1 MADLIPQSEYRKEL
15 NKTLLENERIQ
26 KENLE
31 RERTA
36 ENQNAILA
44 ARGRA
49 LAARKREQEM
59 RDGFSMAPF
68 SNEIQLKDVSN
79 SAHRNGFYADF
90 NSLATQFIKQNKD
103 NKYALD
109 SFKKKNPLEQRKF
122 LKEHLNDIVFSKG
135 SENLS
140 PAFQKAAS
148 EQGSSVADFVDLTT
162 KNLTH
167 EIDYLNDNATKSDL
181 EFQRYKDIYNVQYW
195 TNKAMNDFIM
205 SGGSVYPQVASHI
218 QEKNFDLN
226 DDPSKQKSY
235 QFDKGASTYGS
246 FMLGY
251 KRDRSSENPADDF
264 FNLVSAR
271 YKSEPVVDRFGET
284 PLATR
289 FKNKQE
295 FADRGPWAKA
305 QGFASQ
311 VLGVPYF
318 NTMEQARE
326 SGAIAP
332 NEWFNPIQGGI
343 GNTAKNIGEIGF
355 DAAAAGLPWGK
366 VKTIG
371 KVIDKIPAN
380 AMVKTAALGGL
391 VGAKGTLEG
400 EERAGEGQS
409 LGYALAGGAF
419 GLGTGGIAY
428 HFGRIFP
435 KYSRG
440 SGLDKEI
447 KNIQAQFPEGTRY
460 MTKDAIESELAQL
473 DEASKAYAM
482 RDMIFGK
489 DNLGGLEAYARNI
502 AEPSDNI
509 STPTG
514 DVIDWARM
522 RQKNQDVNNPMY
534 YANVEGSPWETKF
547 DLNVPLQNVPRPKET
562 NRESASAIFSEATNY
577 NPIIGL
583 PSGTEGET
591 RDMVRRAGDY
601 IARNEDFE
609 KALAA
614 INVEGKKGTTD
625 FGANIFNEMKR
636 YEDEP
641 IARFVVENADG
652 NNIDLNDVYKEWL
665 TRNYPNGVND
675 WKLAQDIF
683 HEKLHIANM
692 NYLQSRLPKSYN
704 TGRVE
709 DTQVF
714 KDVTNDIKTSPVL
727 DEKGKKALLSELNNV
742 KGEGKSLDDVSK
754 TIANVRN
761 MATGNPQN
769 EANVAGE
776 LRRQITPN
784 LIKDDTFE
792 RIFNLK
798 KVKQLKKDLEK
809 KVELDEKINKLV
821 QSRQGFGPVS
831 QTIVSGISR
840 AAGYGKSNAPLTANE
855 SDRNYVNIS
864 NEQNFLN
871 SIGSSMPSF
880 GYFWDS
886 PLMRMRS
893 SGSFNIPM
901 QEKK

>member
-15 NKTLLENERIQ
+15 NKNLLENERIQ

-44 ARGRA
+44 ARERV
-49 LAARKREQEM
+49 LAARKREQEV

-68 SNEIQLKDVSN
+68 SNEIQLKDVSS

-90 NSLATQFIKQNKD
+90 NALATQYINQNKGND
-103 NKYALD
+103 YALEA
-109 SFKKKNPLEQRKF
+109 FKKKNPLEQRKF
-122 LKEHLNDIVFSKG
+122 LKENLNSIIFSG
-135 SENLS
+135 GENLS

-181 EFQRYKDIYNVQYW
+181 EFQRYKDIYNVPYW
-195 TNKAMNDFIM
+195 TNKAMNDFLM

-235 QFDKGASTYGS
+235 QFDKGASRYGA

-251 KRDRSSENPADDF
+251 KRDRNSEHPDEDF
-264 FNLVSAR
+264 FKMVSAR
-271 YKSEPVVDRFGET
+271 YQSEPVVDRFGKT

-295 FADRGPWAKA
+295 FADRSPAQKA
-305 QGFASQ
+305 VGFASQ
-311 VLGVPYF
+311 MVGVPYF

-332 NEWFNPIQGGI
+332 NEWFNPIQGGV

-355 DAAAAGLPWGK
+355 DAAMLGMPWGAIK
-366 VKTIG
+366 PVG
-371 KVIDKIPAN
+371 KFIDKIPAN
-380 AMVKTAALGGL
+380 AMVKTAAMGGL
-391 VGAKGTLEG
+391 TGAKGTLEG
-400 EERAGEGQS
+400 EERGGTGKTF
-409 LGYALAGGAF
+409 GYALGGGAL

-428 HFGRIFP
+428 HVGRIFP

-447 KNIQAQFPEGTRY
+447 KNLQNQFPEGTRY
-460 MTKDAIESELAQL
+460 LKPETIDKQLADIEENAR
-473 DEASKAYAM
+473 AMAM
-482 RDMIFGK
+482 RDQIFGRE
-489 DNLGGLEAYARNI
+489 NLSGLEAYARNI
-502 AEPSDNI
+502 AEPTDKI
-509 STPTG
+509 SAKTS

-534 YANVEGSPWETKF
+534 YANVEGSPWENKF
-547 DLNVPLQNVPRPKET
+547 DLNVPLQNVPRPKAT
-562 NRESASAIFSEATNY
+562 NDQSPSAIFSEATNY

-591 RDMVRRAGDY
+591 RDMVRRAGEY
-601 IARNEDFE
+601 IARNEDYE

-614 INVEGKKGTTD
+614 MQVKGQKGTTD
-625 FGANIFNEMKR
+625 FGANVFAEMKR

-641 IARFVVENADG
+641 IARFVVDGGDNAALQKTYEDW
-652 NNIDLNDVYKEWL
+652 IV
-665 TRNYPNGVND
+665 RNYPNGVPD
-675 WKLAQDIF
+675 WDLARDIF
-683 HEKLHIANM
+683 NEKLHIANT
-692 NYLQSRLPKSYN
+692 NYLQSRVPTAYN

-709 DTQVF
+709 DTKVF
-714 KDVTNDIKTSPVL
+714 KDVVNDINNSPVL
-727 DEKGKKALLSELNNV
+727 DAKGKKRLLSELKDV
-742 KGEGKSLDDVSK
+742 KGEGKSLDEVSA
-754 TIANVRN
+754 TIASVRN
-761 MATGNPQN
+761 RATGNPQT

-776 LRRQITPN
+776 LRKEITPN
-784 LIKDDTFE
+784 LVMQETFD
-792 RIFNLK
+792 RINSQKEMNKWKKSLEE
-798 KVKQLKKDLEK
+798 KVK
-809 KVELDEKINKLV
+809 LDEKIKKLTE
-821 QSRQGFGPVS
+821 SRQGFGPVS
-831 QTIVSGISR
+831 QTFVTGISR
-840 AAGYGKSNAPLTANE
+840 AGGYGMANAPLVSNE
-855 SDRNYVNIS
+855 SDKPFVNVS
-864 NEQNFLN
+864 DEQNFLN
-871 SIGSSMPSF
+871 AIGNRMPAF

-893 SGSFNIPM
+893 AGSFNIPM

>member
-15 NKTLLENERIQ
+15 NKNLLENERIQ

-31 RERTA
+31 RERMA

-44 ARGRA
+44 ARERV
-49 LAARKREQEM
+49 LAARKREQEV

-68 SNEIQLKDVSN
+68 SNEIQLKDVSS

-90 NSLATQFIKQNKD
+90 NALATQYINQNKGND
-103 NKYALD
+103 YALEA
-109 SFKKKNPLEQRKF
+109 FKKKNPLEQRKF
-122 LKEHLNDIVFSKG
+122 LKENLNSIIFSG
-135 SENLS
+135 GENLS

-181 EFQRYKDIYNVQYW
+181 EFQRYKDIYNVPYW
-195 TNKAMNDFIM
+195 TNKAMNDFLM

-235 QFDKGASTYGS
+235 QFDKGASRYGA

-251 KRDRSSENPADDF
+251 KRDRNSEHPDEDF
-264 FNLVSAR
+264 FKMVSAR
-271 YKSEPVVDRFGET
+271 YQSEPVVDRFGET

-295 FADRGPWAKA
+295 FADRSPAQKA
-305 QGFASQ
+305 VGFASQ
-311 VLGVPYF
+311 MVGVPYF

-332 NEWFNPIQGGI
+332 NEWFNPIQGGV

-355 DAAAAGLPWGK
+355 DAAMLGMPWGAIK
-366 VKTIG
+366 PVG
-371 KVIDKIPAN
+371 KFIDKIPAN
-380 AMVKTAALGGL
+380 AMVKTAAMGGL
-391 VGAKGTLEG
+391 TGAKGTLEG
-400 EERAGEGQS
+400 EERGGTGKTF
-409 LGYALAGGAF
+409 GYALGGGAL

-428 HFGRIFP
+428 HVGRIFP

-447 KNIQAQFPEGTRY
+447 KNLQNQFPEGTRY
-460 MTKDAIESELAQL
+460 LKPEDIDKQLADIEENAR
-473 DEASKAYAM
+473 AMAM
-482 RDMIFGK
+482 RDQIFGRE
-489 DNLGGLEAYARNI
+489 NLSGLEAYARNI
-502 AEPSDNI
+502 AEPTDEI
-509 STPTG
+509 SAKTS

-534 YANVEGSPWETKF
+534 YANVEGSPWENKF
-547 DLNVPLQNVPRPKET
+547 DLNVPLQNVPRPKAT
-562 NRESASAIFSEATNY
+562 NDQSPTAIFSEATNY

-591 RDMVRRAGDY
+591 RDMVRRAGEY
-601 IARNEDFE
+601 IARNEDYE

-614 INVEGKKGTTD
+614 MQVKGQKGTTD
-625 FGANIFNEMKR
+625 FGANIFAEMKR

-641 IARFVVENADG
+641 IARFVVDGGDNAALQKTYEDW
-652 NNIDLNDVYKEWL
+652 IV
-665 TRNYPNGVND
+665 RNYPNGVPD
-675 WKLAQDIF
+675 WDLARDIF
-683 HEKLHIANM
+683 NEKLHIANT
-692 NYLQSRLPKSYN
+692 NYLQSRVPTAYN

-709 DTQVF
+709 DTKVF
-714 KDVTNDIKTSPVL
+714 KDVVNDINNSPVL
-727 DEKGKKALLSELNNV
+727 DAKGKKRLLSELKDV
-742 KGEGKSLDDVSK
+742 KGEGKSLDEVSA
-754 TIANVRN
+754 TIASVRN
-761 MATGNPQN
+761 RATGNPQT

-776 LRRQITPN
+776 LRKEITPN
-784 LIKDDTFE
+784 LVMQETFD
-792 RIFNLK
+792 RINSQKEMNKWKKSLEE
-798 KVKQLKKDLEK
+798 KVK
-809 KVELDEKINKLV
+809 LDEKIKKLTE
-821 QSRQGFGPVS
+821 SRQGFGPVS
-831 QTIVSGISR
+831 QTFVTGISR
-840 AAGYGKSNAPLTANE
+840 AGGYGMANAPLVSNE
-855 SDRNYVNIS
+855 SDKPFVNVS
-864 NEQNFLN
+864 DEQNFLN
-871 SIGSSMPSF
+871 AIGNRMPAF

-893 SGSFNIPM
+893 AGSFNIPM

>member
-15 NKTLLENERIQ
+15 NKNLLENERIQ

-31 RERTA
+31 RERMA
-36 ENQNAILA
+36 ENQNAVLA
-44 ARGRA
+44 ARERI

-68 SNEIQLKDVSN
+68 SNEIQLKDVSS

-90 NSLATQFIKQNKD
+90 NALATQYINQNKGND
-103 NKYALD
+103 YALEA
-109 SFKKKNPLEQRKF
+109 FKKKNPLEQRKF
-122 LKEHLNDIVFSKG
+122 LKENLNSIIFSG
-135 SENLS
+135 GENLS

-181 EFQRYKDIYNVQYW
+181 EFQRYKDIYNVPYW
-195 TNKAMNDFIM
+195 TNKAMNDFLM
-205 SGGSVYPQVASHI
+205 SGGSVYPQVSSHI

-235 QFDKGASTYGS
+235 QFDKGASKYGA

-251 KRDRSSENPADDF
+251 KRDRSSENPAEDF
-264 FNLVSAR
+264 FNMVSAR
-271 YKSEPVVDRFGET
+271 YQSEPVVDRFGET

-295 FADRGPWAKA
+295 FADRSHAQKA
-305 QGFASQ
+305 VGFASQ
-311 VLGVPYF
+311 MVGVPYF

-332 NEWFNPIQGGI
+332 NEWFNPIQGGV

-355 DAAAAGLPWGK
+355 DAAMLGMPWGAIK
-366 VKTIG
+366 PVG
-371 KVIDKIPAN
+371 KFIDKIPAN
-380 AMVKTAALGGL
+380 AMVKTAAMGGL
-391 VGAKGTLEG
+391 TGAKGTLEG
-400 EERAGEGQS
+400 EERGGTGKTF
-409 LGYALAGGAF
+409 GYALGGGAL

-428 HFGRIFP
+428 HVGRIFP

-447 KNIQAQFPEGTRY
+447 KNLQNQFPEGTKY
-460 MTKDAIESELAQL
+460 LKPEAIDKQLA
-473 DEASKAYAM
+473 DIEENARAMAM
-482 RDMIFGK
+482 RDEIFGSE
-489 DNLGGLEAYARNI
+489 NLSGLGAYARNL
-502 AEPSDNI
+502 AEPTDEI
-509 STPTG
+509 SAKTS

-534 YANVEGSPWETKF
+534 YENVEGSPWENKF
-547 DLNVPLQNVPRPKET
+547 DLNIPLQNVPRPKAT
-562 NRESASAIFSEATNY
+562 NNQSPSAIFSEATNY

-591 RDMVRRAGDY
+591 RDMVRRAGEY
-601 IARNEDFE
+601 IARNEDYE

-614 INVEGKKGTTD
+614 MQVKGQKGTTD
-625 FGANIFNEMKR
+625 FGANIFAEMKR

-641 IARFVVENADG
+641 IARFVVDGGDNAALQKTYEDW
-652 NNIDLNDVYKEWL
+652 IV
-665 TRNYPNGVND
+665 RNYPNGVPD
-675 WKLAQDIF
+675 WNLARDIF
-683 HEKLHIANM
+683 NEKLHIANT
-692 NYLQSRLPKSYN
+692 NYLQSRVPTAYN

-709 DTQVF
+709 DTKVF
-714 KDVTNDIKTSPVL
+714 KDVVNDINNSPVL
-727 DEKGKKALLSELNNV
+727 DAKGKKRLLSELKDV
-742 KGEGKSLDDVSK
+742 KGEGKSLDEVSA
-754 TIANVRN
+754 TIASVRN
-761 MATGNPQN
+761 RATGNPQT

-776 LRRQITPN
+776 LRKEITPN
-784 LIKDDTFE
+784 LVMQETFDRINSQKEMNKWKKSLEEKLKLDDKIK
-792 RIFNLK
+792 
-798 KVKQLKKDLEK
+798 
-809 KVELDEKINKLV
+809 KLTA
-821 QSRQGFGPVS
+821 SRQGFGPIS
-831 QTIVSGISR
+831 QTFVTGISR
-840 AAGYGKSNAPLTANE
+840 AGGYGMANAPLVSNE
-855 SDRNYVNIS
+855 SDKPFVNVS
-864 NEQNFLN
+864 DEQNFLN
-871 SIGSSMPSF
+871 AIGNRMPAF

-893 SGSFNIPM
+893 AGSFNIPM

>member
-15 NKTLLENERIQ
+15 NKNLLENERIQ

-31 RERTA
+31 RERMA

-44 ARGRA
+44 ARERV
-49 LAARKREQEM
+49 LASRKREQEM

-68 SNEIQLKDVSN
+68 SNEIQLKDVSS

-90 NSLATQFIKQNKD
+90 NALATQYINQNKGND
-103 NKYALD
+103 YALEA
-109 SFKKKNPLEQRKF
+109 FKKKNPLEQRKF
-122 LKEHLNDIVFSKG
+122 LKENLNSIIFSG
-135 SENLS
+135 GENLS

-148 EQGSSVADFVDLTT
+148 EQGSSVADFVDLTS

-181 EFQRYKDIYNVQYW
+181 EFQRYKDIYNVPYW
-195 TNKAMNDFIM
+195 TNKAMNDFLM

-235 QFDKGASTYGS
+235 QFDKGASKYGA

-264 FNLVSAR
+264 FKMVSAR
-271 YKSEPVVDRFGET
+271 YQSEPVVDRFGET

-295 FADRGPWAKA
+295 FADRSPAQKA
-305 QGFASQ
+305 VGFASQ
-311 VLGVPYF
+311 MVGVPYF

-332 NEWFNPIQGGI
+332 NEWFNPIQGGV

-355 DAAAAGLPWGK
+355 DAAMLGMPWGAIK
-366 VKTIG
+366 PVG
-371 KVIDKIPAN
+371 KFIDKIPAN
-380 AMVKTAALGGL
+380 AMVKTAAMGGL
-391 VGAKGTLEG
+391 TGAKGTLEG
-400 EERAGEGQS
+400 EERGGTGKTF
-409 LGYALAGGAF
+409 GYALGGGAL

-428 HFGRIFP
+428 HVGRIFP

-447 KNIQAQFPEGTRY
+447 KNIQNQFPEGTRY
-460 MTKDAIESELAQL
+460 LKPEAIDKQL
-473 DEASKAYAM
+473 SDIEENARAMAM
-482 RDMIFGK
+482 RDQIFGRE
-489 DNLGGLEAYARNI
+489 NLSGLEAYARNI
-502 AEPSDNI
+502 AEPTDEI
-509 STPTG
+509 SAKTS

-534 YANVEGSPWETKF
+534 YANVEGSPWENKF
-547 DLNVPLQNVPRPKET
+547 DLNIPLQNVPRPKAT
-562 NRESASAIFSEATNY
+562 NDQSPSAIFSEATNY

-601 IARNEDFE
+601 IARNEDYE

-614 INVEGKKGTTD
+614 MQVKGQKGTTD
-625 FGANIFNEMKR
+625 FGANVFAEMKR

-641 IARFVVENADG
+641 IARFVVDG
-652 NNIDLNDVYKEWL
+652 GDNTALQKTYEDWIV
-665 TRNYPNGVND
+665 RNYPNGVPD
-675 WKLAQDIF
+675 WDLARDIF
-683 HEKLHIANM
+683 NEKLHIANT
-692 NYLQSRLPKSYN
+692 NYLQSRVPTAYN

-709 DTQVF
+709 DTKVF
-714 KDVTNDIKTSPVL
+714 KDVVNDINNSPVL
-727 DEKGKKALLSELNNV
+727 DAKGKKRLLSELKDV
-742 KGEGKSLDDVSK
+742 KGEGKSLDEVSA
-754 TIANVRN
+754 TIASVRN
-761 MATGNPQN
+761 RATGNPQT

-776 LRRQITPN
+776 LRKEITPN
-784 LIKDDTFE
+784 LVMQETFD
-792 RIFNLK
+792 RINSQKEMNKWKKSLEE
-798 KVKQLKKDLEK
+798 KVK
-809 KVELDEKINKLV
+809 LDEKIKKLTE
-821 QSRQGFGPVS
+821 SRQGFGPVS
-831 QTIVSGISR
+831 QTFVTGISR
-840 AAGYGKSNAPLTANE
+840 AGGYGMANAPLVSNE
-855 SDRNYVNIS
+855 SDKPFVNVS
-864 NEQNFLN
+864 DEQNFLN
-871 SIGSSMPSF
+871 AIGNRMPAF

-893 SGSFNIPM
+893 AGSFNIPM

>member
-15 NKTLLENERIQ
+15 NKNLLENERIQ

-31 RERTA
+31 RERMA
-36 ENQNAILA
+36 ENQNAVLA
-44 ARGRA
+44 ARQRA

-59 RDGFSMAPF
+59 RDGFSIAPF
-68 SNEIQLKDVSN
+68 SNEIQLKDVSS

-90 NSLATQFIKQNKD
+90 NALATQYINQNNGND
-103 NKYALD
+103 YALEA
-109 SFKKKNPLEQRKF
+109 FKKKNPLEQRKF
-122 LKEHLNDIVFSKG
+122 LKENLNSIIFSG
-135 SENLS
+135 GENLS

-181 EFQRYKDIYNVQYW
+181 EFQRYKDIYNVPYW
-195 TNKAMNDFIM
+195 TNKAMNDFLM

-235 QFDKGASTYGS
+235 QFDKGASKYGA

-264 FNLVSAR
+264 FKMVSAR
-271 YKSEPVVDRFGET
+271 YQSEPVVDRFGKT

-295 FADRGPWAKA
+295 FADRSPAQKA
-305 QGFASQ
+305 VGFASQ
-311 VLGVPYF
+311 MFGVPYF

-332 NEWFNPIQGGI
+332 NEWFNPIQGGV

-355 DAAAAGLPWGK
+355 DAAMLGMPWGAIK
-366 VKTIG
+366 PVG
-371 KVIDKIPAN
+371 KVIDKVPLN
-380 AMVKTAALGGL
+380 AMVKTAAMGGL
-391 VGAKGTLEG
+391 TGAKGTLEG
-400 EERAGEGQS
+400 EERGGTGKTF
-409 LGYALAGGAF
+409 GYALGGGAL

-428 HFGRIFP
+428 HVGRIFP

-447 KNIQAQFPEGTRY
+447 KNLQNQFPEGTKY
-460 MTKDAIESELAQL
+460 LKPEAIDKQLADIEENAMAL
-473 DEASKAYAM
+473 AM
-482 RDMIFGK
+482 RDQIFGRE
-489 DNLGGLEAYARNI
+489 NLSGLSAYARNI
-502 AEPSDNI
+502 AEPTDEI
-509 STPTG
+509 SAKTS

-534 YANVEGSPWETKF
+534 YANVEGSPWENKF
-547 DLNVPLQNVPRPKET
+547 DLNVPLQNVPRPKAT
-562 NRESASAIFSEATNY
+562 NDQSPSAIFSEATNY

-591 RDMVRRAGDY
+591 RDMVRRAGEY
-601 IARNEDFE
+601 IARNEDYE

-614 INVEGKKGTTD
+614 MQVKGQKGTTD
-625 FGANIFNEMKR
+625 YGANIFAEMKR

-641 IARFVVENADG
+641 IARFVVDGGDNAALQKAYEDW
-652 NNIDLNDVYKEWL
+652 IV
-665 TRNYPNGVND
+665 RNYPNGVPD
-675 WKLAQDIF
+675 WGLARDIF
-683 HEKLHIANM
+683 NEKLHIANT
-692 NYLQSRLPKSYN
+692 NYLQSRIPTAYN

-709 DTQVF
+709 DTKVF
-714 KDVTNDIKTSPVL
+714 KDVVNDINNSPVL
-727 DEKGKKALLSELNNV
+727 DAKGKKRLLSELKDV
-742 KGEGKSLDDVSK
+742 KGEGKSIDEVSA
-754 TIANVRN
+754 TIASVRN
-761 MATGNPQN
+761 RATGNPQT

-776 LRRQITPN
+776 LRKEITPN
-784 LIKDDTFE
+784 LVMQETFD
-792 RIFNLK
+792 RINSQKEMNKWKKSLEE
-798 KVKQLKKDLEK
+798 KVK
-809 KVELDEKINKLV
+809 LDEKIKKLTE
-821 QSRQGFGPVS
+821 SRQGFGPVS
-831 QTIVSGISR
+831 QTFVTGISR
-840 AAGYGKSNAPLTANE
+840 AGGYGMSNAPLVSNE
-855 SDRNYVNIS
+855 SDKPFVNVS
-864 NEQNFLN
+864 DEQNFLN
-871 SIGSSMPSF
+871 AIGNRMPAF

-893 SGSFNIPM
+893 AGSFNIPM

>member
-1 MADLIPQSEYRKEL
+1 MADLIPKSEYRKEL

-26 KENLE
+26 KENIE
-31 RERTA
+31 RERMA

-44 ARGRA
+44 ARERA
-49 LAARKREQEM
+49 LAARRREQEM

-68 SNEIQLKDVSN
+68 SNEIQLKDVSS

-90 NSLATQFIKQNKD
+90 NALATQYIKNNNGND
-103 NKYALD
+103 YALEA
-109 SFKKKNPLEQRKF
+109 FKKKNPLEQRKF
-122 LKEHLNDIVFSKG
+122 LKENLNEIIFSKG
-135 SENLS
+135 SENLL

-148 EQGSSVADFVDLTT
+148 EQGASVADFIDLTT

-181 EFQRYKDIYNVQYW
+181 EFQRYKDIYNVPYW
-195 TNKAMNDFIM
+195 TNKAMNDFLM

-226 DDPSKQKSY
+226 DDASKQKSY
-235 QFDKGASTYGS
+235 QFDKGASKYGS

-251 KRDRSSENPADDF
+251 KRDRNSEHPDEDF
-264 FNLVSAR
+264 FNMVSAR
-271 YKSEPVVDRFGET
+271 YQSEPVVDRFGET

-295 FADRGPWAKA
+295 FADREPMKKA
-305 QGFASQ
+305 AGFASQ
-311 VLGVPYF
+311 MLGVPYF

-326 SGAIAP
+326 AGAISP
-332 NEWFNPIQGGI
+332 NQWFNPIQGGFA
-343 GNTAKNIGEIGF
+343 NTAKNLGEIGF
-355 DAAAAGLPWGK
+355 DAAAIGLPWGA
-366 VKTIG
+366 VKPIG
-371 KVIDKIPAN
+371 KIIDKIPAN

-409 LGYALAGGAF
+409 LGYALAGGAI
-419 GLGTGGIAY
+419 GLGTGGFAY
-428 HFGRIFP
+428 KVGRFVP

-447 KNIQAQFPEGTRY
+447 KNLQAQFPAGTRY
-460 MTKDAIESELAQL
+460 KTKEEIDKELEELGEVAK
-473 DEASKAYAM
+473 SMAM
-482 RDMIFGK
+482 REQIFGRE
-489 DNLGGLEAYARNI
+489 NLSGLEAYARNL
-502 AEPSDNI
+502 AEPTDEI
-509 STPTG
+509 SAKTS

-534 YANVEGSPWETKF
+534 YANIEGSPWENKF
-547 DLNVPLQNVPRPKET
+547 DLETPLQNTPRPKAT
-562 NRESASAIFSEATNY
+562 NTESPSAIFSEATNY

-591 RDMVRRAGDY
+591 RDMVRRAGEY
-601 IARNEDFE
+601 IARNEDYE
-609 KALAA
+609 NALAA
-614 INVEGKKGTTD
+614 MGVKGQKGTTD
-625 FGANIFNEMKR
+625 FGANVFAEIKR

-641 IARFVVENADG
+641 IARFVVDGGDNAA
-652 NNIDLNDVYKEWL
+652 LQDVYKEWIV
-665 TRNYPNGVND
+665 RNYPNGVPD
-675 WKLAQDIF
+675 WGLAQDIF
-683 HEKLHIANM
+683 NEKLKIANM
-692 NYLQSRLPKSYN
+692 NYLQSRVPTAYN

-709 DTQVF
+709 DTKVF
-714 KDVTNDIKTSPVL
+714 KDVVADVNNSPVL
-727 DEKGKKALLSELNNV
+727 DAKGKKKLLSELNEA
-742 KGEGKSLDDVSK
+742 KGEGKSLEDVSA
-754 TIANVRN
+754 TIASVRN
-761 MATGNPQN
+761 QATGNPQT

-776 LRRQITPN
+776 IRREITPN
-784 LIKDDTFE
+784 LVLQETFD
-792 RIFNLK
+792 RINSQK
-798 KVKQLKKDLEK
+798 KMKQWKKSLEK
-809 KVELDEKINKLV
+809 KVELDNKINKLV
-821 QSRQGFGPVS
+821 KSRQGFGPVS

-840 AAGYGKSNAPLTANE
+840 SAGYGKSNAPLTANE

-864 NEQNFLN
+864 SEQNFLK
-871 SIGSSMPSF
+871 SIGSSMPDF

-893 SGSFNIPM
+893 AGSFNIPM

>member
-15 NKTLLENERIQ
+15 NKNLLENERIQ

-31 RERTA
+31 RERMA
-36 ENQNAILA
+36 ENQNAVLA
-44 ARGRA
+44 ARERI

-68 SNEIQLKDVSN
+68 SNEIQLKDVSS

-90 NSLATQFIKQNKD
+90 NALATQYINQNKGND
-103 NKYALD
+103 YALEA
-109 SFKKKNPLEQRKF
+109 FKKKNPLEQRKF
-122 LKEHLNDIVFSKG
+122 LKENLNSIIFSG
-135 SENLS
+135 GENLS

-181 EFQRYKDIYNVQYW
+181 EFQRYKDIYNVPYW
-195 TNKAMNDFIM
+195 TNKAMNDFLM

-235 QFDKGASTYGS
+235 QFDKGASKYGA

-251 KRDRSSENPADDF
+251 KRDRSSENPAEDF
-264 FNLVSAR
+264 FNMVSAR
-271 YKSEPVVDRFGET
+271 YQSEPVVDRFGET

-295 FADRGPWAKA
+295 FADRSHAQKA
-305 QGFASQ
+305 VGFASQ
-311 VLGVPYF
+311 MVGVPYF

-332 NEWFNPIQGGI
+332 NEWFNPIQGGV

-355 DAAAAGLPWGK
+355 DAAMLGMPWGAIK
-366 VKTIG
+366 PVG
-371 KVIDKIPAN
+371 KFIDKIPAN
-380 AMVKTAALGGL
+380 AMVKTAAMGGL
-391 VGAKGTLEG
+391 TGAKGTLEG
-400 EERAGEGQS
+400 EERGGTGKTF
-409 LGYALAGGAF
+409 GYALGGGAL

-428 HFGRIFP
+428 HVGRIFP

-447 KNIQAQFPEGTRY
+447 KNLQNQFPEGTKY
-460 MTKDAIESELAQL
+460 LKPEAIDKQLA
-473 DEASKAYAM
+473 DIEENARAMAM
-482 RDMIFGK
+482 RDEIFGSE
-489 DNLGGLEAYARNI
+489 NLSGLGAYARNL
-502 AEPSDNI
+502 AEPTDEI
-509 STPTG
+509 SAKTS

-534 YANVEGSPWETKF
+534 YENVEGSPWENKF
-547 DLNVPLQNVPRPKET
+547 DLNIPLQNVPRPKAT
-562 NRESASAIFSEATNY
+562 NNQSPSAIFSEATNY

-591 RDMVRRAGDY
+591 RDMVRRAGEY
-601 IARNEDFE
+601 IARNEDYE

-614 INVEGKKGTTD
+614 MQVKGQKGTTD
-625 FGANIFNEMKR
+625 FGANIFAEMKR

-641 IARFVVENADG
+641 IARFVVDGGDNAALQKTYEDW
-652 NNIDLNDVYKEWL
+652 IV
-665 TRNYPNGVND
+665 RNYPNGVPD
-675 WKLAQDIF
+675 WNLARDIF
-683 HEKLHIANM
+683 NEKLHIANT
-692 NYLQSRLPKSYN
+692 NYLQSRVPTAYN

-709 DTQVF
+709 DTKVF
-714 KDVTNDIKTSPVL
+714 KDVVNDINNSPVL
-727 DEKGKKALLSELNNV
+727 DAKGKKRLLSELKDV
-742 KGEGKSLDDVSK
+742 KGEGKSLDEVSA
-754 TIANVRN
+754 TIASVRN
-761 MATGNPQN
+761 RATGNPQT

-776 LRRQITPN
+776 LRKEITPN
-784 LIKDDTFE
+784 LVMQETFDRINSQKEMNKWKKSLEEKLKLDDKIK
-792 RIFNLK
+792 
-798 KVKQLKKDLEK
+798 
-809 KVELDEKINKLV
+809 KLTA
-821 QSRQGFGPVS
+821 SRQGFGPIS
-831 QTIVSGISR
+831 QTFVTGISR
-840 AAGYGKSNAPLTANE
+840 AGGYGMANAPLVSNE
-855 SDRNYVNIS
+855 SDKPFVNVS
-864 NEQNFLN
+864 DEQNFLN
-871 SIGSSMPSF
+871 AIGNRMPAF

-893 SGSFNIPM
+893 AGSFNIPM

>member
-15 NKTLLENERIQ
+15 NKNLLENERIQ

-31 RERTA
+31 RERMA

-44 ARGRA
+44 ARERV
-49 LAARKREQEM
+49 LAARKREQEV

-68 SNEIQLKDVSN
+68 SNEIQLKDVSS

-90 NSLATQFIKQNKD
+90 NALATQYINQNKGND
-103 NKYALD
+103 YALEA
-109 SFKKKNPLEQRKF
+109 FKKKNPLEQRKF
-122 LKEHLNDIVFSKG
+122 LKENLNSIIFSG
-135 SENLS
+135 GENLS

-167 EIDYLNDNATKSDL
+167 EIDYLNDNATKSDI
-181 EFQRYKDIYNVQYW
+181 EFQRYKDIYNVPYW
-195 TNKAMNDFIM
+195 TNKAMNDFLM

-235 QFDKGASTYGS
+235 QFDKGASKYGA

-264 FNLVSAR
+264 FKMVSAR
-271 YKSEPVVDRFGET
+271 YQSEPVVDRFGKT

-295 FADRGPWAKA
+295 FADRSPAQKA
-305 QGFASQ
+305 VGFASQ
-311 VLGVPYF
+311 MVGVPYF

-332 NEWFNPIQGGI
+332 NEWFNPIQGGV

-355 DAAAAGLPWGK
+355 DAAMLGMPWGAIK
-366 VKTIG
+366 PVG
-371 KVIDKIPAN
+371 KFIDKIPAN
-380 AMVKTAALGGL
+380 AMVKTAAMGGL
-391 VGAKGTLEG
+391 TGAKGTLEG
-400 EERAGEGQS
+400 EERGGTGKTF
-409 LGYALAGGAF
+409 GYALGGGAL

-428 HFGRIFP
+428 HVGRIFP

-447 KNIQAQFPEGTRY
+447 KNLQNQFPEGTRY
-460 MTKDAIESELAQL
+460 LKPEAIDKQLA
-473 DEASKAYAM
+473 DIEENARAMAM
-482 RDMIFGK
+482 RDQIFGRE
-489 DNLGGLEAYARNI
+489 NLSGLVAYVRNI
-502 AEPSDNI
+502 AEPTDEI
-509 STPTG
+509 SAKTS

-534 YANVEGSPWETKF
+534 YANVEGSPWENKF
-547 DLNVPLQNVPRPKET
+547 DLNVPLQNVPRPKAT
-562 NRESASAIFSEATNY
+562 NNQSPSAIFSEATNY

-591 RDMVRRAGDY
+591 RDMVRRAGEY
-601 IARNEDFE
+601 IARNEDYE

-614 INVEGKKGTTD
+614 MQVKGQKGTTD
-625 FGANIFNEMKR
+625 FGANIFAEMKR

-641 IARFVVENADG
+641 IARFVVDGGDNAALQKTFEDW
-652 NNIDLNDVYKEWL
+652 IV
-665 TRNYPNGVND
+665 RNYPNGVPD
-675 WKLAQDIF
+675 WDLARDIF
-683 HEKLHIANM
+683 NEKLHIANT
-692 NYLQSRLPKSYN
+692 NYLQSRVPTAYN

-709 DTQVF
+709 DTKVF
-714 KDVTNDIKTSPVL
+714 KDVVNDINNSPVL
-727 DEKGKKALLSELNNV
+727 DSKGKKRLLSELKDV
-742 KGEGKSLDDVSK
+742 KGEGKSLDEVSA
-754 TIANVRN
+754 TIASVRN
-761 MATGNPQN
+761 RATGNPQT

-776 LRRQITPN
+776 LRKEITPN
-784 LIKDDTFE
+784 LVMQETFD
-792 RIFNLK
+792 RINSQKEMNKWKKSLEE
-798 KVKQLKKDLEK
+798 KVK
-809 KVELDEKINKLV
+809 LDEKIKKLTE
-821 QSRQGFGPVS
+821 SRQGFGPVS
-831 QTIVSGISR
+831 QTFVTGISR
-840 AAGYGKSNAPLTANE
+840 AGGYGMENAPLVSNE
-855 SDRNYVNIS
+855 SDKPFVNVS
-864 NEQNFLN
+864 DEQNFLN
-871 SIGSSMPSF
+871 AIGNRMPAF

-893 SGSFNIPM
+893 AGSFNIPM

>member
-15 NKTLLENERIQ
+15 NKNLLENERIQ
-26 KENLE
+26 NENLE
-31 RERTA
+31 RERMA
-36 ENQNAILA
+36 ENQNAVLA
-44 ARGRA
+44 ARERV

-68 SNEIQLKDVSN
+68 SNEIQLKDVSS

-90 NSLATQFIKQNKD
+90 NALATQYINQNKGND
-103 NKYALD
+103 YALEA
-109 SFKKKNPLEQRKF
+109 FKKKNPLEQRKF
-122 LKEHLNDIVFSKG
+122 LKENLNSIIFSG
-135 SENLS
+135 GENLS

-181 EFQRYKDIYNVQYW
+181 EFQRYKDIYNVPYW
-195 TNKAMNDFIM
+195 TNKAMNDFLM

-235 QFDKGASTYGS
+235 QFDKGASRYGA

-264 FNLVSAR
+264 FKMVSAR

-295 FADRGPWAKA
+295 FADRSPAQKA
-305 QGFASQ
+305 VGFASQ
-311 VLGVPYF
+311 MVGVPYF

-332 NEWFNPIQGGI
+332 NEWFNPIQGGV

-355 DAAAAGLPWGK
+355 DAAMLGMPWGAIK
-366 VKTIG
+366 PVG
-371 KVIDKIPAN
+371 KFIDKIPAN
-380 AMVKTAALGGL
+380 AMVKTAAMGGL
-391 VGAKGTLEG
+391 TGAKGTLEG
-400 EERAGEGQS
+400 EERGGTGKTF
-409 LGYALAGGAF
+409 GYALGGGAL

-428 HFGRIFP
+428 HVGRIFP

-447 KNIQAQFPEGTRY
+447 KNLQNQFPEGTKY
-460 MTKDAIESELAQL
+460 LKPEAIDKQLA
-473 DEASKAYAM
+473 DIEENARAMAM
-482 RDMIFGK
+482 RDEIFGSE
-489 DNLGGLEAYARNI
+489 NLSGLGAYARNI
-502 AEPSDNI
+502 AEPTDEI
-509 STPTG
+509 SAKTS

-534 YANVEGSPWETKF
+534 YANVEGSPWENKF
-547 DLNVPLQNVPRPKET
+547 DLNVPLQNVPRPKAT
-562 NRESASAIFSEATNY
+562 NNQSPSAIFSEATNY

-591 RDMVRRAGDY
+591 RDMVRRAGEY
-601 IARNEDFE
+601 IARNEDYE

-614 INVEGKKGTTD
+614 MQVKGQKGTTD
-625 FGANIFNEMKR
+625 FGANIFAEMKR

-641 IARFVVENADG
+641 IARFVVDGGDNAALQKTYEDW
-652 NNIDLNDVYKEWL
+652 IV
-665 TRNYPNGVND
+665 RNYPNGVPD
-675 WKLAQDIF
+675 WDLARDIF
-683 HEKLHIANM
+683 NEKLHIANT
-692 NYLQSRLPKSYN
+692 NYLQSRIPTAYN

-709 DTQVF
+709 DTKVF
-714 KDVTNDIKTSPVL
+714 KDVVNDINNSPVL
-727 DEKGKKALLSELNNV
+727 DAKGKKRLLSELKDV
-742 KGEGKSLDDVSK
+742 KGEGKSLDEVSA
-754 TIANVRN
+754 TIASVRN
-761 MATGNPQN
+761 RATGNPQT

-776 LRRQITPN
+776 LRKEITPN
-784 LIKDDTFE
+784 LVMQETFD
-792 RIFNLK
+792 RINSQKEMNKWKKSLEE
-798 KVKQLKKDLEK
+798 KVKLDDKIKKLTA
-809 KVELDEKINKLV
+809 
-821 QSRQGFGPVS
+821 SRQGFGPIS
-831 QTIVSGISR
+831 QTFVTGISR
-840 AAGYGKSNAPLTANE
+840 AGGYGMSNAPLVSNE
-855 SDRNYVNIS
+855 SDKPFVNVS
-864 NEQNFLN
+864 DEQNFLN
-871 SIGSSMPSF
+871 AIGNRMPAF

-893 SGSFNIPM
+893 AGSFNIPM

>member
-1 MADLIPQSEYRKEL
+1 MAELFPQSEHRKKVNEI
-15 NKTLLENERIQ
+15 LLENERIMNEQ
-26 KENLE
+26 RALEKQAENERDILKAKQRFLEGRRRE
-31 RERTA
+31 RE
-36 ENQNAILA
+36 L
-44 ARGRA
+44 
-49 LAARKREQEM
+49 RE
-59 RDGFSMAPF
+59 GFSMSPF
-68 SNEIQLKDVSN
+68 ASEINLKDVSN
-79 SAHRNGFYADF
+79 SAHRNGFFANF
-90 NSLATQFIKQNKD
+90 NDLATQYINQNKSND
-103 NKYALD
+103 YALEA
-109 SFKKKNPLEQRKF
+109 FKKKNPLEQRKF
-122 LKEHLNDIVFSKG
+122 LKQNLNSILFDENKHSKLSALNKAL
-135 SENLS
+135 SEGG
-140 PAFQKAAS
+140 AS
-148 EQGSSVADFVDLTT
+148 ISDFVDLTA

-167 EIDYLNDNATKSDL
+167 EIDFLNDNATKSDL
-181 EFQRYKDIYNVQYW
+181 EFQRYKDIYNVPYW
-195 TNKAMNDFIM
+195 TNKAMNDFLM

-235 QFDKGASTYGS
+235 QFDKGASQYGA

-251 KRDRSSENPADDF
+251 KRDRNSEHPDEDF
-264 FNLVSAR
+264 FNMVSAR
-271 YKSEPVVDRFGET
+271 YQSEPVVDRFGET

-295 FADRGPWAKA
+295 FADRGDWAKA

-332 NEWFNPIQGGI
+332 NEWFNPIQGGVV
-343 GNTAKNIGEIGF
+343 NTAKNIGEIGF
-355 DAAAAGLPWGK
+355 DAAAIGLPWGK

-371 KVIDKIPAN
+371 NIIDKVPAN

-502 AEPSDNI
+502 AEPADKI

-534 YANVEGSPWETKF
+534 YANVEGSPWETNF

-591 RDMVRRAGDY
+591 RDMVRRAGEY
-601 IARNEDFE
+601 IARNEDYE

-683 HEKLHIANM
+683 NEKLHIANT

-714 KDVTNDIKTSPVL
+714 KDVSNDIKNSPVL
-727 DEKGKKALLSELNNV
+727 DEKGKKKLISELNEV
-742 KGEGKSLDDVSK
+742 KGEGKSIEEVSA
-754 TIANVRN
+754 TIASVRN
-761 MATGNPQN
+761 RATGNPQN

-809 KVELDEKINKLV
+809 KVELDNKINKLV
-821 QSRQGFGPVS
+821 QSRQGFGPIS

>member
-15 NKTLLENERIQ
+15 NKNLLENERIQ

-31 RERTA
+31 RERMA

-44 ARGRA
+44 ARERV
-49 LAARKREQEM
+49 LAARKREQEV

-68 SNEIQLKDVSN
+68 SNEIQLKDVSS

-90 NSLATQFIKQNKD
+90 NALATQYINQNKGND
-103 NKYALD
+103 YALEA
-109 SFKKKNPLEQRKF
+109 FKKKNPLEQRKF
-122 LKEHLNDIVFSKG
+122 LKENLNSIIFSG
-135 SENLS
+135 GENLS

-181 EFQRYKDIYNVQYW
+181 EFQRYKDIYNVPYW
-195 TNKAMNDFIM
+195 TNKAMNDFLM

-235 QFDKGASTYGS
+235 QFDKGASRYGA

-251 KRDRSSENPADDF
+251 KRDRNSEHPDEDF
-264 FNLVSAR
+264 FKMVSAR
-271 YKSEPVVDRFGET
+271 YQSEPVVDRFGKT

-295 FADRGPWAKA
+295 FADRSPAQKA
-305 QGFASQ
+305 VGFASQ
-311 VLGVPYF
+311 MIGVPYF

-332 NEWFNPIQGGI
+332 NEWFNPIQGGV

-355 DAAAAGLPWGK
+355 DAAMLGMPWGAIK
-366 VKTIG
+366 PVG
-371 KVIDKIPAN
+371 KFIDKIPAN
-380 AMVKTAALGGL
+380 AMVKTAAMGGL
-391 VGAKGTLEG
+391 TGAKGTLEG
-400 EERAGEGQS
+400 EERGGTGKTF
-409 LGYALAGGAF
+409 GYALGGGAL

-428 HFGRIFP
+428 HVGRIFP

-447 KNIQAQFPEGTRY
+447 KNLQNQFPEGTRY
-460 MTKDAIESELAQL
+460 LKPETIDKQLADIEENAR
-473 DEASKAYAM
+473 AMAM
-482 RDMIFGK
+482 RDQIFGRE
-489 DNLGGLEAYARNI
+489 NLSGLEAYARNI
-502 AEPSDNI
+502 AEPTDKI
-509 STPTG
+509 SAKTS

-534 YANVEGSPWETKF
+534 YANVEGSPWENKF
-547 DLNVPLQNVPRPKET
+547 DLNVPLQNVPRPKAT
-562 NRESASAIFSEATNY
+562 NNQSPSAIFSEATNY

-591 RDMVRRAGDY
+591 RDMVRRAGEY
-601 IARNEDFE
+601 IARNEDYE

-614 INVEGKKGTTD
+614 MQVKGQKGTTD
-625 FGANIFNEMKR
+625 FGANVFAEMKR

-641 IARFVVENADG
+641 IARFVVDGGDNAALQKTYEDW
-652 NNIDLNDVYKEWL
+652 IV
-665 TRNYPNGVND
+665 RNYPNGVPD
-675 WKLAQDIF
+675 WDLARDIF
-683 HEKLHIANM
+683 NEKLHIANT
-692 NYLQSRLPKSYN
+692 NYLQSRVPTAYN

-709 DTQVF
+709 DTKVF
-714 KDVTNDIKTSPVL
+714 KDVVNDINNSPVL
-727 DEKGKKALLSELNNV
+727 DAKGKKRLLSELKDV
-742 KGEGKSLDDVSK
+742 KGEGKSLDEVSA
-754 TIANVRN
+754 TIASVRN
-761 MATGNPQN
+761 RATGNPQT

-776 LRRQITPN
+776 LRKEITPN
-784 LIKDDTFE
+784 LVMQETFD
-792 RIFNLK
+792 RINSQKEMNKWKKSLEE
-798 KVKQLKKDLEK
+798 KVK
-809 KVELDEKINKLV
+809 LDEKIKKLTE
-821 QSRQGFGPVS
+821 SRQGFGPVS
-831 QTIVSGISR
+831 QTFVTGISR
-840 AAGYGKSNAPLTANE
+840 AGGYGMANAPLVSNE
-855 SDRNYVNIS
+855 SDKPFVNVS
-864 NEQNFLN
+864 DEQNFLK
-871 SIGSSMPSF
+871 SLGSRMPAF

-893 SGSFNIPM
+893 AGSFNIPM

>member
-15 NKTLLENERIQ
+15 NKNLLENERIQ

-31 RERTA
+31 RERMA
-36 ENQNAILA
+36 ENQNAVLA
-44 ARGRA
+44 ARERV

-68 SNEIQLKDVSN
+68 SNEIQLKDVSS

-90 NSLATQFIKQNKD
+90 NALATQYINQNKGND
-103 NKYALD
+103 YALEA
-109 SFKKKNPLEQRKF
+109 FKKKNPLEQRKF
-122 LKEHLNDIVFSKG
+122 LKENLNSIIFSG
-135 SENLS
+135 GENLS

-181 EFQRYKDIYNVQYW
+181 EFQRYKDIYNVPYW
-195 TNKAMNDFIM
+195 TNKAMNDFLM

-235 QFDKGASTYGS
+235 QFDKGASKYGA

-251 KRDRSSENPADDF
+251 KRDRSSENPAEDF
-264 FNLVSAR
+264 FKMVSAR
-271 YKSEPVVDRFGET
+271 YQSEPVVDRFGET

-295 FADRGPWAKA
+295 FADRSPSQKA
-305 QGFASQ
+305 VGFASQ
-311 VLGVPYF
+311 MVGVPYF

-332 NEWFNPIQGGI
+332 NEWFNPIQGGV

-355 DAAAAGLPWGK
+355 DAAMLGMPWGA
-366 VKTIG
+366 VKPVG
-371 KVIDKIPAN
+371 KFIDKIPAN
-380 AMVKTAALGGL
+380 AMVKTAAMGGL
-391 VGAKGTLEG
+391 TGAKGTLEG
-400 EERAGEGQS
+400 EERGGTGKTF
-409 LGYALAGGAF
+409 GYALGGGAL

-428 HFGRIFP
+428 HVGRIFP

-447 KNIQAQFPEGTRY
+447 KNLQNQFPEGTKY
-460 MTKDAIESELAQL
+460 LKPEAIDKQLA
-473 DEASKAYAM
+473 DIEENARAMAM
-482 RDMIFGK
+482 RDEIFGSE
-489 DNLGGLEAYARNI
+489 NLSGLGAYARNL
-502 AEPSDNI
+502 AEPTDEI
-509 STPTG
+509 SAKTS

-534 YANVEGSPWETKF
+534 YENVEGSPWENKF
-547 DLNVPLQNVPRPKET
+547 DLNVPLQNVPRPKAT
-562 NRESASAIFSEATNY
+562 NNQSPSAIFSEATNY

-591 RDMVRRAGDY
+591 RDMVRRAGEY
-601 IARNEDFE
+601 IARNEDYE

-614 INVEGKKGTTD
+614 MQVKGQKGTTD
-625 FGANIFNEMKR
+625 FGANIFAEMKR

-641 IARFVVENADG
+641 IARFVVDGGDNAALQKTYEDW
-652 NNIDLNDVYKEWL
+652 IV
-665 TRNYPNGVND
+665 RNYPNGVPD
-675 WKLAQDIF
+675 WNLARDIF
-683 HEKLHIANM
+683 NEKLHIANT
-692 NYLQSRLPKSYN
+692 NYLQSRVPTAYN

-709 DTQVF
+709 DTKVF
-714 KDVTNDIKTSPVL
+714 KDVVNDINNSPVL
-727 DEKGKKALLSELNNV
+727 DAKGKKRLLSELKDV
-742 KGEGKSLDDVSK
+742 KGEGKSLDEVSA
-754 TIANVRN
+754 TIASVRN
-761 MATGNPQN
+761 RATGNPQT

-776 LRRQITPN
+776 LRKEITPN
-784 LIKDDTFE
+784 LVMQETFDRINSQKEMNKWKKSLEEKLKLDDKIK
-792 RIFNLK
+792 
-798 KVKQLKKDLEK
+798 
-809 KVELDEKINKLV
+809 KLTA
-821 QSRQGFGPVS
+821 SRQGFGPIS
-831 QTIVSGISR
+831 QTFVTGISR
-840 AAGYGKSNAPLTANE
+840 AGGYGMANAPLVSNE
-855 SDRNYVNIS
+855 SDKPFVNVS
-864 NEQNFLN
+864 DEQNFLN
-871 SIGSSMPSF
+871 AIGNRMPAF

-893 SGSFNIPM
+893 AGSFNIPM

>member
-15 NKTLLENERIQ
+15 NKNLLENERIQ

-31 RERTA
+31 RERMA
-36 ENQNAILA
+36 ENQNAVLA
-44 ARGRA
+44 ARERV

-68 SNEIQLKDVSN
+68 SNEIQLKDVSS

-90 NSLATQFIKQNKD
+90 NALATQYINQNKGND
-103 NKYALD
+103 YALEA
-109 SFKKKNPLEQRKF
+109 FKKKNPLEQRKF
-122 LKEHLNDIVFSKG
+122 LKENLNSIIFSG
-135 SENLS
+135 GENLS

-181 EFQRYKDIYNVQYW
+181 EFQRYKDIYNVPYW
-195 TNKAMNDFIM
+195 TNNAMNDFLI

-235 QFDKGASTYGS
+235 QFDKGASRYGA

-251 KRDRSSENPADDF
+251 KRDRNSEHPDEDF
-264 FNLVSAR
+264 FKMVSAR
-271 YKSEPVVDRFGET
+271 YQSEPVVDRFGET

-289 FKNKQE
+289 FKNKQD
-295 FADRGPWAKA
+295 FADRTPSQKA
-305 QGFASQ
+305 VGFASQ
-311 VLGVPYF
+311 MLGVPYF

-326 SGAIAP
+326 AGAIAP
-332 NEWFNPIQGGI
+332 NEWFNPIQGGV

-355 DAAAAGLPWGK
+355 DAAMLGMPWGAIK
-366 VKTIG
+366 PVG
-371 KVIDKIPAN
+371 KFIDKIPAN
-380 AMVKTAALGGL
+380 AMVKTAAMGGL
-391 VGAKGTLEG
+391 TGAKGTLEG
-400 EERAGEGQS
+400 EERGGTGKTF
-409 LGYALAGGAF
+409 GYALGGGAL

-428 HFGRIFP
+428 HVGRIFP

-502 AEPSDNI
+502 AEPADNI

-534 YANVEGSPWETKF
+534 YANVEGSPWETNF

-591 RDMVRRAGDY
+591 RDMVRRAGEY
-601 IARNEDFE
+601 IARNEDYE

-625 FGANIFNEMKR
+625 FGANIFNEIKR

-641 IARFVVENADG
+641 IARFVVESADG

-665 TRNYPNGVND
+665 ARNYPNGVND

-683 HEKLHIANM
+683 HEKLHIANT

-714 KDVTNDIKTSPVL
+714 KDVTNDIKTSTVL
-727 DEKGKKALLSELNNV
+727 DEKGKKKLLSELNKV
-742 KGEGKSLDDVSK
+742 KGEGNSLDDVSK

-809 KVELDEKINKLV
+809 KVELDNKINKLTA
-821 QSRQGFGPVS
+821 SRQGFGPIS
-831 QTIVSGISR
+831 QTFVTGISR
-840 AAGYGKSNAPLTANE
+840 AGGYGMANAPLVSNE
-855 SDRNYVNIS
+855 SDKPFVNVS
-864 NEQNFLN
+864 DEQNFLN
-871 SIGSSMPSF
+871 AIGNRMPAF

-893 SGSFNIPM
+893 AGSFNIPM

>member
-15 NKTLLENERIQ
+15 NKNLLENERIQ

-44 ARGRA
+44 ARERV
-49 LAARKREQEM
+49 LAARKREQEV

-68 SNEIQLKDVSN
+68 SNEIQLKDVSS

-90 NSLATQFIKQNKD
+90 NAIATQYINQNKGND
-103 NKYALD
+103 YALEA
-109 SFKKKNPLEQRKF
+109 FKKKNPLEQRKF
-122 LKEHLNDIVFSKG
+122 LKENLNSIIFSG
-135 SENLS
+135 GENLS

-181 EFQRYKDIYNVQYW
+181 EFQRYKDIYNVPYW
-195 TNKAMNDFIM
+195 TNKAMNDFLM

-235 QFDKGASTYGS
+235 QFDKGASRYGA

-251 KRDRSSENPADDF
+251 KRDRNSEHPDEDF
-264 FNLVSAR
+264 FNMVSAR
-271 YKSEPVVDRFGET
+271 YQSEPVVDRFGKT

-295 FADRGPWAKA
+295 FADRSPAQKA
-305 QGFASQ
+305 VGFASQ
-311 VLGVPYF
+311 MVGVPYF

-332 NEWFNPIQGGI
+332 NEWFNPIQGGV

-355 DAAAAGLPWGK
+355 DAAMLGMPWGAIK
-366 VKTIG
+366 PVG
-371 KVIDKIPAN
+371 KFIDKIPAN
-380 AMVKTAALGGL
+380 AMVKTAAMGGL
-391 VGAKGTLEG
+391 TGAKGTLEG
-400 EERAGEGQS
+400 EERGGTGKTF
-409 LGYALAGGAF
+409 GYALGGGAL

-428 HFGRIFP
+428 HVGRIFP

-447 KNIQAQFPEGTRY
+447 KNLQNQFPEGTRY
-460 MTKDAIESELAQL
+460 LKPEAIDKQLA
-473 DEASKAYAM
+473 DIEENARAMAM
-482 RDMIFGK
+482 RDQIFGRE
-489 DNLGGLEAYARNI
+489 NLSGLEAYARNI
-502 AEPSDNI
+502 AEPTDEI
-509 STPTG
+509 SAKTS

-534 YANVEGSPWETKF
+534 YANVEGSPWENKF
-547 DLNVPLQNVPRPKET
+547 DLNVPLQNVPRPKAT
-562 NRESASAIFSEATNY
+562 NDQSPSAIFSEATNY

-591 RDMVRRAGDY
+591 RDMVRRAGEY
-601 IARNEDFE
+601 IARNEDYE

-614 INVEGKKGTTD
+614 MQVKGQKGTTD
-625 FGANIFNEMKR
+625 FGANIFAEMKR

-641 IARFVVENADG
+641 IARFVVDGGDNAALQKTYEDW
-652 NNIDLNDVYKEWL
+652 IV
-665 TRNYPNGVND
+665 RNYPNGVPD
-675 WKLAQDIF
+675 WDLARDIF
-683 HEKLHIANM
+683 NEKLHIANT
-692 NYLQSRLPKSYN
+692 NYLQSRVPTAYN

-709 DTQVF
+709 DTKVF
-714 KDVTNDIKTSPVL
+714 KDVVNDINNSPVL
-727 DEKGKKALLSELNNV
+727 DAKGKKRLLSELKDV
-742 KGEGKSLDDVSK
+742 KGEGKSLDEVSA
-754 TIANVRN
+754 TIASVRN
-761 MATGNPQN
+761 RATGNPQT

-776 LRRQITPN
+776 LRKEITPN
-784 LIKDDTFE
+784 LVMQETFD
-792 RIFNLK
+792 RINSQKEMNKWKKSLEE
-798 KVKQLKKDLEK
+798 KVK
-809 KVELDEKINKLV
+809 LDEKIKKLTE
-821 QSRQGFGPVS
+821 SRQGFGPVS
-831 QTIVSGISR
+831 QTFVTGISR
-840 AAGYGKSNAPLTANE
+840 AGGYGMANAPLVSNE
-855 SDRNYVNIS
+855 SDKPFVNVS
-864 NEQNFLN
+864 DEQNFLN
-871 SIGSSMPSF
+871 AIGNRMPAF

-893 SGSFNIPM
+893 AGSFNIPM

>member
-1 MADLIPQSEYRKEL
+1 MADLIPQSKYRKEL

-31 RERTA
+31 SERMA
-36 ENQNAILA
+36 ENQNAVLA
-44 ARGRA
+44 ARERV

-68 SNEIQLKDVSN
+68 SNEIQLKDVSS

-90 NSLATQFIKQNKD
+90 NALATQYINQNKGND
-103 NKYALD
+103 YALEA
-109 SFKKKNPLEQRKF
+109 FKKKNPLEQRKF
-122 LKEHLNDIVFSKG
+122 LKENLNSIIFSG
-135 SENLS
+135 GENLS

-181 EFQRYKDIYNVQYW
+181 EFQRYKDIYNVPYW
-195 TNKAMNDFIM
+195 TNKAMNDFLM

-235 QFDKGASTYGS
+235 QFDKGASKYGA

-251 KRDRSSENPADDF
+251 KRDRSSEHPAEDF
-264 FNLVSAR
+264 FKMVSAR
-271 YKSEPVVDRFGET
+271 YQSEPVVDRFGET

-295 FADRGPWAKA
+295 FADRSPSQKA
-305 QGFASQ
+305 VGFASQ
-311 VLGVPYF
+311 MVGVPYF

-332 NEWFNPIQGGI
+332 NEWFNPIQGGV

-355 DAAAAGLPWGK
+355 DAAMLGMPWGA
-366 VKTIG
+366 VKPVG
-371 KVIDKIPAN
+371 KFIDKIPAN
-380 AMVKTAALGGL
+380 AMVKTAAMGGL
-391 VGAKGTLEG
+391 TGAKGTLEG
-400 EERAGEGQS
+400 EERGGTGKTF
-409 LGYALAGGAF
+409 GYALGGGAL

-428 HFGRIFP
+428 HVGRIFP

-447 KNIQAQFPEGTRY
+447 KNLQNQFPEGTKY
-460 MTKDAIESELAQL
+460 LKPEAIDKQLA
-473 DEASKAYAM
+473 DIEENARAMAM
-482 RDMIFGK
+482 RDEIFGSE
-489 DNLGGLEAYARNI
+489 NLSGLGAYARNL
-502 AEPSDNI
+502 AEPTDEI
-509 STPTG
+509 SAKTS

-534 YANVEGSPWETKF
+534 YENVEGSPWENKF
-547 DLNVPLQNVPRPKET
+547 DLNIPLQNVPRPKAT
-562 NRESASAIFSEATNY
+562 NNQSPSAIFSEATNY

-591 RDMVRRAGDY
+591 RDMVRRAGEY
-601 IARNEDFE
+601 IARNEDYE

-614 INVEGKKGTTD
+614 MQVKGQKGTTD
-625 FGANIFNEMKR
+625 FGANIFAEMKR

-641 IARFVVENADG
+641 IARFVVDGGDNAALQKTYEDW
-652 NNIDLNDVYKEWL
+652 IV
-665 TRNYPNGVND
+665 RNYPNGVPD
-675 WKLAQDIF
+675 WDLARDIF
-683 HEKLHIANM
+683 NEKLHIANT
-692 NYLQSRLPKSYN
+692 NYLQSRVPTAYN

-709 DTQVF
+709 DTKVF
-714 KDVTNDIKTSPVL
+714 KDVVNDINNSPVL
-727 DEKGKKALLSELNNV
+727 DAKGKKRLLSELKDV
-742 KGEGKSLDDVSK
+742 KGEGKSLDEVSA
-754 TIANVRN
+754 TIASVRN
-761 MATGNPQN
+761 RATGNPQT

-776 LRRQITPN
+776 LRKEITPN
-784 LIKDDTFE
+784 LVMQETFD
-792 RIFNLK
+792 RINSQKEMNKWKKSLEE
-798 KVKQLKKDLEK
+798 KVKFDDRIKKLTA
-809 KVELDEKINKLV
+809 
-821 QSRQGFGPVS
+821 SRQGFGPVS
-831 QTIVSGISR
+831 QTFVTGISR
-840 AAGYGKSNAPLTANE
+840 AGGYGMANAPLVSNE
-855 SDRNYVNIS
+855 SDKPFVNVS
-864 NEQNFLN
+864 DEQNFLN
-871 SIGSSMPSF
+871 AIGNRMPAF

-893 SGSFNIPM
+893 AGSFNIPM